1 MASWR
6 LPKRGAEDEAAA
18 PGGGGARRRKTGR
31 AAETAGVMVD
41 EEPED
46 RYEEVEAMDIE
57 EVIKLLV
64 KGQLILHQQIREIT
78 AGSWV
83 TYECK
88 MSEFIKAAVEAGRDY
103 NQEVKERGKGH
114 KLGSP
119 HIHTLLAALEAP
131 LPTTIDDK
139 VGHQMKQLTSQLI
152 QRGKTY
158 IVDHFYHFRVKEM
171 FQKTAEGEPRYKVE
185 FGLNMFGQYD
195 MDLEAEGLPVKGLS
209 QAHHIYQLLDKT
221 VVAAGGKK
229 LSGPPP
235 RGPIERQLSRFLA
248 RKGQQLGKAAASHSE
263 EATAEGKKKKEKGG
277 GKRK

>member
-1 MASWR
+1 MPR
-6 LPKRGAEDEAAA
+6 KRRPGKGAEV
-18 PGGGGARRRKTGR
+18 
-31 AAETAGVMVD
+31 AGMLVD
-41 EEPED
+41 EDAED
-46 RYEEVEAMDIE
+46 KYEEVEAMDIE

-88 MSEFIKAAVEAGRDY
+88 MAEFIKAAAEAGKDY
-103 NQEVKERGKGH
+103 SQEVKERGKGH

-131 LPTTIDDK
+131 LPTALEEK
-139 VGHQMKQLTSQLI
+139 VGHQMKQLTMQLV
-152 QRGKTY
+152 QRGKAY

-171 FQKTAEGEPRYKVE
+171 YQKNGEGETRFKVE

-195 MDLEAEGLPVKGLS
+195 MELESEGSSVKGLS
-209 QAHHIYQLLDKT
+209 QAHHIYQLLDKMVT
-221 VVAAGGKK
+221 AAGGRK

-235 RGPIERQLSRFLA
+235 RGPIERQLSRYLA
-248 RKGQQLGKAAASHSE
+248 KKGQQLGRATMASSGEAA
-263 EATAEGKKKKEKGG
+263 TEGRKKKGG
-277 GKRK
+277 DKKK